1 VAGSGGEAGDD
12 ADGWLV
18 FASTESD
25 EKPEGGGTD
34 QPPADDVPPPNS
46 DGVLDAKALRRGWE
60 FDQAQKAY
68 GKVPKSFRDLA
79 TDVLS
84 DKEDKRRPLQDFLDL
99 PAEYR
104 KAILEYYRVTAV
116 TAYRENAE
124 AVRQLNQHRIDYL
137 TGNRS
142 DPPGPAKRLR
152 MGCAPACWQSVS
164 VHLLADG

>member
-79 TDVLS
+79 TASFPTRKTSGDRFRISSTSPPSTGKPFSSTIAL
-84 DKEDKRRPLQDFLDL
+84 RR
-99 PAEYR
+99 
-104 KAILEYYRVTAV
+104 
-116 TAYRENAE
+116 
-124 AVRQLNQHRIDYL
+124 
-137 TGNRS
+137 
-142 DPPGPAKRLR
+142 
-152 MGCAPACWQSVS
+152 
-164 VHLLADG
+164 